1 MILYFVASYA
11 AEGAD
16 QVEASYECYK
26 YALENSS
33 AFLDSKC
40 QEQVIKI
47 KRKYPILKTQH
58 ILHMYG
64 LYDEKLM
71 PLLENPTELVCHLY
85 HLDMILTGT
94 KVDINAVVKEIV
106 ELYELDL
113 GPIHLQ
119 LLQKWLAINVCKI
132 NENCTMNDTLM
143 EDQQIVEVP
152 NQTEE
157 IYATT
162 ENVIRLVI
170 RQTNKTT

>member
-26 YALENSS
+26 YAIENESL
-33 AFLDSKC
+33 FLDNKC
-40 QEQVIKI
+40 QEQLKKI

-71 PLLENPTELVCHLY
+71 PLLENPTELICHLY
-85 HLDMILTGT
+85 HLDMILTGI
-94 KVDINAVVKEIV
+94 KVDINAVVKEIA

-113 GPIHLQ
+113 GPIHFQ
-119 LLQKWLAINVCKI
+119 LLQKWLAINVAKTSENSSL
-132 NENCTMNDTLM
+132 NETLL
-143 EDQQIVEVP
+143 EDQQAVEVP
-152 NQTEE
+152 HEREE

-162 ENVIRLVI
+162 ENVIR
-170 RQTNKTT
+170 